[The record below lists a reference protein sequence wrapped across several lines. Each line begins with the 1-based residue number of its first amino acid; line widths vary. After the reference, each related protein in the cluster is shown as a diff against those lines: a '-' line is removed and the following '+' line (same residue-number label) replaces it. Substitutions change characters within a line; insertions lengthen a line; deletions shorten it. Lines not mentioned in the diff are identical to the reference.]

1 MEELI
6 VKFASILWGPPTMVL
21 IFGVGILFSIKTRF
35 FQIRK
40 LGYILDNTL
49 FAIFKKSDKKD
60 DSEGTMT
67 AFQAVATALSGTVGN
82 ANPTWQG
89 LLQQSL

>member
-35 FQIRK
+35 FK
-40 LGYILDNTL
+40 LEN
-49 FAIFKKSDKKD
+49 
-60 DSEGTMT
+60 
-67 AFQAVATALSGTVGN
+67 
-82 ANPTWQG
+82 
-89 LLQQSL
+89 